1 MLDLARDNLFLEG
14 KSFYN
19 SAFGRTIRLSI
30 RNSLEE
36 EERPADS
43 GNLGAKMKEL
53 DSWKEA
59 RGVYGMSQVL
69 GISFKGGED
78 SVLRRVCEIEEELG
92 SSLPWCV
99 CGDFNMVLHEG
110 EKLGGPVNLPSLEVF
125 RNFVHEPGLVDLP
138 LEGSAFC

>member
-92 SSLPWCV
+92 SRCRII
-99 CGDFNMVLHEG
+99 G
-110 EKLGGPVNLPSLEVF
+110 
-125 RNFVHEPGLVDLP
+125 NFVHEPGLVDLP